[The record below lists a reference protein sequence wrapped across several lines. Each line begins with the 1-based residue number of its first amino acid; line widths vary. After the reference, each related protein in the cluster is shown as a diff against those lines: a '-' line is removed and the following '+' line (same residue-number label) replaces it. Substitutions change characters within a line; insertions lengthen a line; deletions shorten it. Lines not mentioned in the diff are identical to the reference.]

1 MGDIFHF
8 FMAAQEKNLD
18 TCINGFIKNVQKKEV
33 RVTLTSLT
41 CHNTNNKV

>member
-18 TCINGFIKNVQKKEV
+18 TCINGFIKNVQKKEIQMNDHGG
-33 RVTLTSLT
+33 RGGGLG
-41 CHNTNNKV
+41 